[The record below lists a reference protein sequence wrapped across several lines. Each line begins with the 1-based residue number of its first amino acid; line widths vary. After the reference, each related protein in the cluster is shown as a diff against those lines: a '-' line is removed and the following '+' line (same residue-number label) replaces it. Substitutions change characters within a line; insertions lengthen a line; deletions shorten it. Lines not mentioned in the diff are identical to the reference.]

1 MKETENIL
9 ANSLYLGI
17 DIGGTHT
24 VFAIVGPKG
33 KILCRGGIRTTDY
46 PVLFDFAKAL
56 RKSVEALAREAGI
69 NITCIGG
76 IGVGAP
82 CVNALTGV
90 AEGAVDLPWPSP
102 VPLAETLQNVF
113 GIPVGAANDANAAA
127 MGEMYYGACMD
138 YDDFIM
144 ITLGTGVG
152 SAIVA
157 DGNMILG
164 KRALAGEL
172 GHSIVRYDSD
182 RMCSCGRRGC
192 LEMYCSARGVVLTAR
207 KMLEATKEDS
217 SLRSIPSD
225 TLSAKDICLAASAGD
240 KIAMDTM
247 RFTGEILGEACAN
260 FTAFSSPEAFVF
272 FGGVARA
279 FPYFKDAMIESYRR
293 NLLWVYRDQVKFLQ
307 SDLPFDDAALL
318 GAAAVGRRAALKT
331 FCPTC

>member
-1 MKETENIL
+1 MKETEITL
-9 ANSLYLGI
+9 PDSLSLGI
-17 DIGGTHT
+17 DIGGTHA

-33 KILCRGGIRTTDY
+33 KIYCRGSLRTRDY
-46 PVLFDFAKAL
+46 PLFPNFVYAL
-56 RKSVEALAREAGI
+56 KDAVEAIARKSGI
-69 NITCIGG
+69 ELSAIAG

-82 CVNALTGV
+82 CVNSITGIV
-90 AEGAVDLPWPSP
+90 EGAVDLPWPSP
-102 VPLAETLQNVF
+102 VPLAEALQKAF
-113 GIPVGAANDANAAA
+113 GVPVGAANDANAAA
-127 MGEMYYGACMD
+127 MGEMYYGSCMD

-144 ITLGTGVG
+144 LTLGTGVG

-172 GHSIVRYDSD
+172 GHTIVRPGSD

-207 KMLEATKEDS
+207 RLLDS
-217 SLRSIPSD
+217 GTDESLLRAIPPD
-225 TLSAKDICLAASAGD
+225 ELSSKDISLAAAAGD
-240 KIAMDTM
+240 SVALATM
-247 RFTGEILGEACAN
+247 RITGEVLGEACAN

-279 FPYFKDAMIESYRR
+279 FPYFKDAMLESYRR

-307 SDLPFDDAALL
+307 SDLPADDAALL

-331 FCPTC
+331 L